1 MQSHAHADAPYAVST
16 ALLAELRSR
25 IPAGRVFTNGPEY
38 AKAVALFNAAVDVR
52 PAVVVR
58 CATTDDVQ
66 AAIRASRNHGVP
78 ISVRGGG
85 HDFWGRAF
93 RPGGLVLDLTD
104 MREVQVDI
112 GRRFATVGG
121 GALSSDVVS
130 AAERAGLT
138 AITGTAGAVGM
149 VGLTLGGGYGPLI
162 GQFGLAADNLL
173 GAEVVLAD
181 GSRVHT
187 DADHHPDLF
196 WALRGGGGNFGVVTS
211 ARIRLHPVPTVVS
224 GTILYPIVQSADV
237 LADLG
242 GILQDCPDE
251 LTVDVGFLPGP
262 DGKPTVY
269 VAPTWSGNIEVGNAE
284 NGPVRA
290 LARLGTPVLAEIGP
304 VARSAALAATDTMFP
319 PGRMGAIRTRTVQSI
334 SGSIATVLDRA
345 AQEFTSPFSAIV
357 WHQFHGAAARL
368 PLGSTAFGRREPHLM
383 VELISLW
390 EGESKGNAGAG
401 DGTSRHLRW
410 LEALHAA
417 LEPFSLPGGY
427 VNFLG
432 PETPDQVAESYG
444 PNTERLL
451 AVKSAVD
458 PDSVFA
464 ATPLPSGSADAGSRP
479 VPGVEPEHP
488 GVPAVP
494 PENGIGSS
502 DIGHVGLGLSPRGPS
517 DG

>member
-1 MQSHAHADAPYAVST
+1 MQSHTDTDPRDSVST
-16 ALLAELRSR
+16 ALPAELRSR
-25 IPAGRVFTNGPEY
+25 IPAGRVLTDGPEY
-38 AKAVALFNAAVDVR
+38 AEAVALFNAAVDVR
-52 PAVVVR
+52 PSVVVR
-58 CATTDDVQ
+58 CETTADVQ
-66 AAIRASRNHGVP
+66 AAVRASRDHGVP
-78 ISVRGGG
+78 LSVRGGG

-93 RPGGLVLDLTD
+93 RPGGLVLDLTG
-104 MREVQVDI
+104 MREVQVDTT
-112 GRRFATVGG
+112 RRLATVGG

-130 AAERAGLT
+130 AAERVGLT
-138 AITGTAGAVGM
+138 AVTGTAGSVGM
-149 VGLTLGGGYGPLI
+149 VGLTLGGGYGPLL

-181 GSRVHT
+181 GSRVDT
-187 DADHHPDLF
+187 DAEHHPDLF

-211 ARIRLHPVPTVVS
+211 ARIRLHPVPNVVS
-224 GTILYPIVQSADV
+224 GTILYPIGRSAEI

-242 GILQDCPDE
+242 GILQDSPDE

-269 VAPTWSGNIEVGNAE
+269 VAPTWSGDLQVGNAE

-290 LARLGTPVLAEIGP
+290 LAGLGTPVMAEVGP
-304 VARSAALAATDTMFP
+304 VARSATLAATDAMFP
-319 PGRMGAIRTRTVQSI
+319 FGRMGAIRTRTVQSI
-334 SGSIATVLDRA
+334 PGPAATVLDRA

-357 WHQFHGAAARL
+357 WHQFHGAATRP

-383 VELISLW
+383 VELISMW
-390 EGESKGNAGAG
+390 EGGERKDDARGGNGG
-401 DGTSRHLRW
+401 STHLRW
-410 LEALHAA
+410 LEELHAA

-432 PETPDQVAESYG
+432 PETPDQVARSYG

-464 ATPLPSGSADAGSRP
+464 ATPLPGGTADAGST
-479 VPGVEPEHP
+479 
-488 GVPAVP
+488 AV
-494 PENGIGSS
+494 
-502 DIGHVGLGLSPRGPS
+502 
-517 DG
+517 

>member
-25 IPAGRVFTNGPEY
+25 IPAGRVLTNGPEY

-58 CATTDDVQ
+58 CATTADVQ

-104 MREVQVDI
+104 MRGVQVDI

-138 AITGTAGAVGM
+138 AVTGTAGAVGM

-242 GILQDCPDE
+242 GILRDCPDE
-251 LTVDVGFLPGP
+251 LTVDVGLLPGP

-269 VAPTWSGNIEVGNAE
+269 VAPTWSGTS
-284 NGPVRA
+284 RW
-290 LARLGTPVLAEIGP
+290 GTP
-304 VARSAALAATDTMFP
+304 RT
-319 PGRMGAIRTRTVQSI
+319 GRCV
-334 SGSIATVLDRA
+334 
-345 AQEFTSPFSAIV
+345 P
-357 WHQFHGAAARL
+357 W
-368 PLGSTAFGRREPHLM
+368 
-383 VELISLW
+383 
-390 EGESKGNAGAG
+390 
-401 DGTSRHLRW
+401 
-410 LEALHAA
+410 
-417 LEPFSLPGGY
+417 
-427 VNFLG
+427 
-432 PETPDQVAESYG
+432 
-444 PNTERLL
+444 
-451 AVKSAVD
+451 
-458 PDSVFA
+458 PDSVHPCWPRLDRPPVPRRWPRRTPCSHPGGWARFA
-464 ATPLPSGSADAGSRP
+464 RAPSRASPAPSRP
-479 VPGVEPEHP
+479 SWTGLPRSSPHRSPRSCGISSM
-488 GVPAVP
+488 VP
-494 PENGIGSS
+494 PPVCPRLDGFRPTRTAPDGRADLI
-502 DIGHVGLGLSPRGPS
+502 VGGRKQGQRRSRRW
-517 DG
+517 

>member
-1 MQSHAHADAPYAVST
+1 MQPHANANANANARDEFST

-25 IPAGRVFTNGPEY
+25 IPAGRVLTNGPEY
-38 AKAVALFNAAVDVR
+38 AKALALFNAAVDVR
-52 PAVVVR
+52 PSVIVR
-58 CATTDDVQ
+58 CATTADVQ
-66 AAIRASRNHGVP
+66 AGIRASRNHGVP
-78 ISVRGGG
+78 LSVRGGG

-104 MREVQVDI
+104 MRGVQVDI
-112 GRRFATVGG
+112 GRRVATVGG

-130 AAERAGLT
+130 AAERVGLT
-138 AITGTAGAVGM
+138 AVTGTAGAVGM

-181 GSRVHT
+181 GSRVNT
-187 DADHHPDLF
+187 DAEHHPDLF

-211 ARIRLHPVPTVVS
+211 ARVRLHPVPTVVS
-224 GTILYPIVQSADV
+224 GTILYPIAQSADI
-237 LADLG
+237 LANLG

-269 VAPTWSGNIEVGNAE
+269 VAPTWSGDIEVGNAE

-290 LARLGTPVLAEIGP
+290 LARLGTPVLADVGP
-304 VARSAALAATDTMFP
+304 VARSSALAATDAMFP
-319 PGRMGAIRTRTVQSI
+319 PGRMGAIRTRTVQTI

-345 AQEFTSPFSAIV
+345 AREFTSPFSAIV

-368 PLGSTAFGRREPHLM
+368 PLGSAAFGRREPHLM

-390 EGESKGNAGAG
+390 EDRESQDNAGG
-401 DGTSRHLRW
+401 GEGRSPHLRW
-410 LEALHAA
+410 LEQLHAA

-432 PETPDQVAESYG
+432 PETPEQVAESYG

-451 AVKSAVD
+451 AVKAAVD

-464 ATPLPSGSADAGSRP
+464 ATPLPSATAGVADKPRSAG
-479 VPGVEPEHP
+479 
-488 GVPAVP
+488 
-494 PENGIGSS
+494 
-502 DIGHVGLGLSPRGPS
+502 
-517 DG
+517 

>member
-1 MQSHAHADAPYAVST
+1 MQPSTDADARDAVST
-16 ALLAELRSR
+16 AALLAELRSH
-25 IPAGRVFTNGPEY
+25 IPADRVLINGPEY
-38 AKAVALFNAAVDVR
+38 TRAVALFNAAVDVR
-52 PAVVVR
+52 PSVVVR
-58 CATTDDVQ
+58 CATTADVQ
-66 AAIRASRNHGVP
+66 AGVRASRHHGVRL
-78 ISVRGGG
+78 SVRGGG

-93 RPGGLVLDLTD
+93 RPGGLVLDLTG

-112 GRRFATVGG
+112 NRRFATVGG

-130 AAERAGLT
+130 AAERVGLT
-138 AITGTAGAVGM
+138 AVTGTAGAVGM
-149 VGLTLGGGYGPLI
+149 VGLTLGGGYGPLT

-181 GSRVHT
+181 GSRVNT
-187 DADHHPDLF
+187 DAENHPDLF

-224 GTILYPIVQSADV
+224 GTILYPIAQSAGI

-242 GILQDCPDE
+242 GILQDSPDE

-262 DGKPTVY
+262 DGRPTVY
-269 VAPTWSGNIEVGNAE
+269 VAPTWSGDLKAGNAE

-304 VARSAALAATDTMFP
+304 VARSATLAATDAMFP
-319 PGRMGAIRTRTVQSI
+319 PGRMGAIRTRTVQSV
-334 SGSIATVLDRA
+334 SGSIAAVLDRA

-357 WHQFHGAAARL
+357 WHQFHGAATRP

-383 VELISLW
+383 IELISMW
-390 EGESKGNAGAG
+390 EGS
-401 DGTSRHLRW
+401 DGKDTARGGGGRSPHLRW
-410 LEALHAA
+410 LEELHAA

-432 PETPDQVAESYG
+432 PETPDQVANSYG

-451 AVKSAVD
+451 AVKTAVD

-464 ATPLPSGSADAGSRP
+464 ATPLPSGTADAGSRP
-479 VPGVEPEHP
+479 V
-488 GVPAVP
+488 
-494 PENGIGSS
+494 
-502 DIGHVGLGLSPRGPS
+502 
-517 DG
+517 

>member
-1 MQSHAHADAPYAVST
+1 MQTPAGTDAHDEVST
-16 ALLAELRSR
+16 ALLTELRSR
-25 IPAGRVFTNGPEY
+25 ISPDRVLTDGPEY
-38 AKAVALFNAAVDVR
+38 ARAVALFNAAVDIR
-52 PAVVVR
+52 PSVVVR
-58 CATTDDVQ
+58 CATTADVQ
-66 AAIRASRNHGVP
+66 AGVRASRNHGVP
-78 ISVRGGG
+78 LSVRGGG

-104 MREVQVDI
+104 MREVRIDVDN
-112 GRRFATVGG
+112 RCATVGG

-138 AITGTAGAVGM
+138 AVTGTAGSVGM
-149 VGLTLGGGYGPLI
+149 VGLTLGGGYGPLL

-181 GSRVHT
+181 GSRVNT
-187 DADHHPDLF
+187 DAEHDPDLF

-224 GTILYPIVQSADV
+224 GTILYPIAQSAGI
-237 LADLG
+237 LADLS
-242 GILQDCPDE
+242 GILQDSPDE

-269 VAPTWSGNIEVGNAE
+269 VAPTWSGELEVGNAE

-290 LARLGTPVLAEIGP
+290 LAGLGTPVLAEVGP
-304 VARSAALAATDTMFP
+304 VARSVTLAATDAMFP
-319 PGRMGAIRTRTVQSI
+319 PGRMGAIRTRTVQSV
-334 SGSIATVLDRA
+334 SSSVATVLDRA

-357 WHQFHGAAARL
+357 WHQFHGAATRP

-390 EGESKGNAGAG
+390 ESDESNDHAGRAVG
-401 DGTSRHLRW
+401 SSPHLRW
-410 LEALHAA
+410 LEELHAA

-432 PETPDQVAESYG
+432 PETPDQVANSYG
-444 PNTERLL
+444 PNTQRLL
-451 AVKSAVD
+451 ALKSAFD

-464 ATPLPSGSADAGSRP
+464 ATPLPFGKADTDSTP
-479 VPGVEPEHP
+479 V
-488 GVPAVP
+488 
-494 PENGIGSS
+494 
-502 DIGHVGLGLSPRGPS
+502 
-517 DG
+517 

>member
-1 MQSHAHADAPYAVST
+1 MQSITDAHAGDAVST

-25 IPAGRVFTNGPEY
+25 IPADRVLTNGPEY
-38 AKAVALFNAAVDVR
+38 IRAVALFNAAVDVR
-52 PAVVVR
+52 PSAVVR
-58 CATTDDVQ
+58 CATTADVQ
-66 AAIRASRNHGVP
+66 AGVRASRNHGVP
-78 ISVRGGG
+78 LSVRGGG

-93 RPGGLVLDLTD
+93 RPGGLVLDLTH

-112 GRRFATVGG
+112 THRVATVGG

-130 AAERAGLT
+130 AAERVGLT
-138 AITGTAGAVGM
+138 AVTGTAGAVGM

-181 GSRVHT
+181 GSRVNT
-187 DADHHPDLF
+187 DAENHPDLF

-211 ARIRLHPVPTVVS
+211 ARIRLHPVPTTVS
-224 GTILYPIVQSADV
+224 GTILYPITQSARV

-242 GILQDCPDE
+242 GMLQDCPDE

-262 DGKPTVY
+262 DGEPTVY
-269 VAPTWSGNIEVGNAE
+269 VAPTWSGNLEVGNAE

-290 LARLGTPVLAEIGP
+290 LAGLGTPVLAEVGP
-304 VARSAALAATDTMFP
+304 VARSATLAATDAMFP
-319 PGRMGAIRTRTVQSI
+319 PGRKGAIRTRTVQSV
-334 SGSIATVLDRA
+334 SGSIATVLDGA

-357 WHQFHGAAARL
+357 WHQFHGAATRP

-383 VELISLW
+383 IELISMW
-390 EGESKGNAGAG
+390 EGG
-401 DGTSRHLRW
+401 DGTDNAGSGDGRSPHLRW
-410 LEALHAA
+410 LEELHAA
-417 LEPFSLPGGY
+417 LGPFSLPGGY

-432 PETPDQVAESYG
+432 PETPEQIADSYG

-458 PDSVFA
+458 PDFVFA
-464 ATPLPSGSADAGSRP
+464 ATPLPIGTADAGSTP
-479 VPGVEPEHP
+479 CE
-488 GVPAVP
+488 A
-494 PENGIGSS
+494 
-502 DIGHVGLGLSPRGPS
+502 
-517 DG
+517 